1 MTPESFGTKNLILT
15 ITAKWLKE
23 FFSGN
28 LTYKLNNKSLC
39 THEVPYLLFYSEAIN
54 TGIASLCKE
63 NSKLN
68 ICKKKLK
75 MERWSNKIFFRFDG
89 KFIDKKTQKVARR

>member
-1 MTPESFGTKNLILT
+1 M
-15 ITAKWLKE
+15 KE

-39 THEVPYLLFYSEAIN
+39 THEIPYLLFCSDASN
-54 TGIASLCKE
+54 TGIASLYRE

-68 ICKKKLK
+68 ICKKNLK

-89 KFIDKKTQKVARR
+89 KFIGKQTQKVAHR